1 MMSQPQG
8 KQDFLKARRFCKKEP
23 LPFNNNVEVIEAANY
38 LFDLRKSS
46 DSKVVKLKKHFRKIF
61 HKCLNLS
68 SEKLHIIN
76 IFKKYRFNQT
86 EKEVLLLFI
95 IGELG
100 MYKKTTDLES
110 IQKAMNQKDKKGIAI
125 AKSLCENGRLSEIDL
140 SGGEI
145 KNVVLNAARLSLVR
159 EANGPVADLGRAV
172 CTEQHI
178 DPGSKTTESL
188 EHKFWI
194 NRATKHFEKQGY
206 EVKCEH
212 PVKGNGAI
220 DILASKPGQKIA
232 VEVETGKSDIKK
244 NISKIK
250 NAGFDRIVLVA
261 TSPTAVSACQK
272 VIDANGKS
280 STVELLS
287 WLDIS

>member
-1 MMSQPQG
+1 MVW
-8 KQDFLKARRFCKKEP
+8 KIP
-23 LPFNNNVEVIEAANY
+23 LAKTFHAGYGQNNNKNTHPPSPKESEEKKVSSCTIPPNKNLSREEIRFLADVAARPLSTTVSRY
-38 LFDLRKSS
+38 QR
-46 DSKVVKLKKHFRKIF
+46 
-61 HKCLNLS
+61 LNLS
-68 SEKLHIIN
+68 RRRGN
-76 IFKKYRFNQT
+76 A
-86 EKEVLLLFI
+86 
-95 IGELG
+95 
-100 MYKKTTDLES
+100 
-110 IQKAMNQKDKKGIAI
+110 IQEALTKACVIERVVIATRT
-125 AKSLCENGRLSEIDL
+125 GQ
-140 SGGEI
+140 
-145 KNVVLNAARLSLVR
+145 VVLYQL
-159 EANGPVADLGRAV
+159 ADLGRAV

-244 NISKIK
+244 NISKIN